1 MNFPWTVHIGSVAV
15 SVHALCEALGVF
27 IAYQFYRWQ
36 RKRQG
41 DTIEDNNRLVTV
53 IGAALGAV
61 LGARLLGA
69 AEDIPAWLAAPSG
82 WQYFFYNKTLV
93 GGLLGGL
100 AGVELLKKL
109 VGEKKSTGDL
119 FVFPLLLGMIIGRV
133 GCFSAGVYEQAYGI
147 PSSLPWAMD
156 LGDGIARHPVALY
169 EIVYLLLLSVAL
181 RIVQKKYPLQPGAL
195 FKLMMIAYLVFRL
208 LLDIIKPG
216 WRYALGLGSIQLACI
231 GGLLYYHRYLLH
243 PRTLIKI

>member
-1 MNFPWTVHIGSVAV
+1 
-15 SVHALCEALGVF
+15 
-27 IAYQFYRWQ
+27 
-36 RKRQG
+36 
-41 DTIEDNNRLVTV
+41 
-53 IGAALGAV
+53 
-61 LGARLLGA
+61 
-69 AEDIPAWLAAPSG
+69 
-82 WQYFFYNKTLV
+82 
-93 GGLLGGL
+93 
-100 AGVELLKKL
+100 
-109 VGEKKSTGDL
+109 
-119 FVFPLLLGMIIGRV
+119 MIIGRV

-216 WRYALGLGSIQLACI
+216 WRYTLGLGSIQLACI
-231 GGLLYYHRYLLH
+231 AGLLYYHRYLLH